1 MNLQGFGKKRPQP
14 NRGSNPDWWN
24 REICESSV
32 RLACDKTENGTY
44 IDGYGV
50 AYCQNV

>member
-1 MNLQGFGKKRPQP
+1 MWIIGQLNLWQDRDWNLEAIFKRH
-14 NRGSNPDWWN
+14 
-24 REICESSV
+24 
-32 RLACDKTENGTY
+32 Y